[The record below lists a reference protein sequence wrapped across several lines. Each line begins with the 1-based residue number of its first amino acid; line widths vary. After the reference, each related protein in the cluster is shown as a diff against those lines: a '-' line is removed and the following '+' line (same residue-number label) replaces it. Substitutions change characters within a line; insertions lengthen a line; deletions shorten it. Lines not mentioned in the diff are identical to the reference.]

1 MSKKAVFTTD
11 DKRPGVDDMTL
22 LTTITNDEI
31 VKNLQVRYQ
40 AGIIYCYIGFVLIAV
55 NPFRDPGIYTPE
67 ILNSYRGRIRIELAP
82 HVYAIAEYMYRQ
94 MIQFKANQ
102 CSIISGESGAGKT
115 ENAKRI
121 LQYVAEVSTTNAHDT
136 KMTHLKDMILATN
149 PLLEAFGNAKTL
161 RNNNSSRFGKYLNIV
176 FDEHGMPVGSIITN
190 YLLEKGRV
198 VGQTKDER
206 NFHIFYQFCKGASS
220 QLRQEMGVSGPECY
234 IYTLGTTDIANVD
247 DAKDYKEVVDAMKII
262 GISNQDQYDVHRIL
276 AAVLWI
282 GNCQY
287 VENDKGEAVIND
299 QSALQSV
306 AYLLQVDQQALNTA
320 LTTKLVTTTGR
331 SSFYYSPLNQT
342 QATAVRD
349 ALSMSLY
356 SRLFD
361 WIVLRLNE
369 ALKPT
374 SDYVSSIGILDI
386 YGFEIFERNSFEQL
400 CINYVNEK
408 LQQIFIELTL
418 KAEQDDY
425 TSEGIQWVP
434 IKYFD
439 NKIVCDLIE
448 EQRPAG
454 IFAVLNDAVA
464 TVHADSEA
472 ADKKCGESLR
482 NITNQHFQH
491 RGVKFVINHYAG
503 DVTYELV
510 GITDKNKDT
519 MNKDL
524 LELVKS
530 SANPLLN
537 KVFPEEVDR
546 ENRKRPSTASDKIK
560 NSASQLVTTLK
571 GCEPSYIRCIK
582 PNANKSY
589 KEYDVKM
596 MNHQIIYLGLLENI
610 KVRRAGFAYRQT
622 FEIFMNRFYLLTPR
636 TCHAGD
642 NIWKSSAKEGCKAI
656 FMDTGIDQSEWQLGI
671 TKAFIKKPE
680 TLFLLEAMRDKYWH
694 RMAYRIQRQWKK
706 FISYKK
712 ECCIKIQRFW
722 RLHKGYSLDDLRI
735 KGHKMVL
742 NKKQRRSLSL
752 LYYRKFHGDY
762 LSVNTEN
769 SDFFKQV
776 SDLGINDV
784 CIFSCRVSS
793 LTTRLLRSDKVVVRY
808 LIICKSHLA
817 LVLIQEQGNEIVP
830 ILHRKLMLNTL
841 KSISCSIYA
850 DDIIG
855 LHFDN
860 QDDLIIMCLLKTEIM
875 AHIIQYYPNV
885 QINWIDERMILLD
898 KKEKQLHKLK
908 FQVDPEFKGWLYKK
922 GNVTVGQG
930 IDKSTGSYI

>member
-1 MSKKAVFTTD
+1 MSRKAVFTTD

-22 LTTITNDEI
+22 LTSINNDEI

-55 NPFRDPGIYTPE
+55 NPFRDPGIYTPD

-121 LQYVAEVSTTNAHDT
+121 LQYVAEVSTKNAHDT
-136 KMTHLKDMILATN
+136 KMSHLKDMILATN

-176 FDEHGMPVGSIITN
+176 FDEHGLPVGSIITN

-206 NFHIFYQFCKGASS
+206 NFHIFYQFCKGASA

-234 IYTLGTTDIANVD
+234 LYTLGTTDIQNVD
-247 DAKDYKEVVDAMKII
+247 DTKDYKEVVDAMKII
-262 GISNQDQYDVHRIL
+262 GISSQDQYDVHRIL

-287 VENDKGEAVIND
+287 EENNKGEATIPD
-299 QSALQSV
+299 ESALQSV
-306 AYLLQVDQQALNTA
+306 AYLLQVDQAVLKLA
-320 LTTKLVTTTGR
+320 LTTKLVTTSSGR
-331 SSFYYSPLNQT
+331 ASFCYSPLNYT
-342 QATAVRD
+342 QASAVRD
-349 ALSMSLY
+349 ALAMSLY

-361 WIVLRLNE
+361 WIVVRLNE

-374 SDYVSSIGILDI
+374 SEYVSSIGILDI

-425 TSEGIQWVP
+425 AAEGIQWVP
-434 IKYFD
+434 IKFFD
-439 NKIVCDLIE
+439 NKIVCELIE
-448 EQRPAG
+448 EKVPAG

-472 ADKKCGESLR
+472 ADKKLVDSLR
-482 NITNQHFQH
+482 TITNPHFQS
-491 RGVKFVINHYAG
+491 RGNKFVINHYAG
-503 DVTYELV
+503 DVTYDV
-510 GITDKNKDT
+510 QGITDKNKDT

-524 LELVKS
+524 LEMLKS
-530 SANPLLN
+530 SPNQLIN

-546 ENRKRPSTASDKIK
+546 DNRKRPSTASDKIK
-560 NSASQLVTTLK
+560 NSAQSLVTTLK
-571 GCEPSYIRCIK
+571 GCEPSYIRCMK
-582 PNANKSY
+582 PNSNKSP
-589 KEYDVKM
+589 KEYDLKM
-596 MNHQIIYLGLLENI
+596 MHHQVVYLGLLENI

-636 TCHAGD
+636 TCQAGD
-642 NIWKSSAKEGCKAI
+642 NIWRGSAKDACKAI
-656 FMDTGIDQSEWQLGI
+656 LNDSGIDQSEWQLGVSK
-671 TKAFIKKPE
+671 TFIKKPE
-680 TLFLLEAMRDKYWH
+680 TLFILENMREKYWH
-694 RMAYRIQRQWKK
+694 RMAYRIQRQWRK
-706 FISYKK
+706 FIKYKH
-712 ECCIKIQRFW
+712 ECIIKIQRFW
-722 RLHKGYSLDDLRI
+722 RQHKGYNVNDL
-735 KGHKMVL
+735 KQFGHSIVV
-742 NKKQRRSLSL
+742 NKKQRRKLSL

-769 SDFFKQV
+769 ADFFRDV
-776 SDLGINDV
+776 SEIDLNDV
-784 CIFSCRVSS
+784 CIFSCRILILVQ
-793 LTTRLLRSDKVVVRY
+793 RMLRSDKLSVRY
-808 LIICKSHLA
+808 LVMTKTHLA
-817 LVLIQEQGNEIVP
+817 LIQIKEQGNEIVP
-830 ILHRKLMLNTL
+830 VLYKKQSLLCLR
-841 KSISCSIYA
+841 SISTSKYS
-850 DDIIG
+850 DDIIV
-855 LHFDN
+855 LHFDKE
-860 QDDLIIMCLLKTEIM
+860 DDLLINCILKTEIM
-875 AHIIQYYPNV
+875 TLLYKQYKVPIYYV
-885 QINWIDERMILLD
+885 EDKILIMD
-898 KKEKQLHKLK
+898 KKDKQQSKIKIAYEGEILVW
-908 FQVDPEFKGWLYKK
+908 QFKK
-922 GNVTVGQG
+922 NVILVGKG
-930 IDKSTGSYI
+930 IDASTGI